1 MQTDWRPNAT
11 IMSLAKLEPLRENV
25 VCSIKQKA
33 NSLIQFCAAAGLGL
47 HSSEAPHC
55 WHCNVS
61 HFVVNVVHLLL
72 RCGPTVLVDVIGGWD
87 EMNEILMRVSL
98 RVKRGRQH
106 ELRPS
111 DAVQSDAYQG
121 EFHSSVSRQT
131 VWLQFESKSN
141 SMMDGHCWQE
151 VGVPSTNQGLKSLC
165 FNYRIGHNQVFLE
178 TFQINEYNV

>member
-1 MQTDWRPNAT
+1 MQTDWGPNAT

-47 HSSEAPHC
+47 HSSEAPRC

-61 HFVVNVVHLLL
+61 HFAVNVVHLLL
-72 RCGPTVLVDVIGGWD
+72 QCGPTVLVDVIGGWD

-98 RVKRGRQH
+98 RVKRGRQR

-111 DAVQSDAYQG
+111 DAFQSDVYQG
-121 EFHSSVSRQT
+121 EWTVSRLGFT
-131 VWLQFESKSN
+131 SN
-141 SMMDGHCWQE
+141 SLTPVWMEKHPDDGRTF
-151 VGVPSTNQGLKSLC
+151 VGEKVNVPRTNQALKSLC
-165 FNYRIGHNQVFLE
+165 LKMKPE
-178 TFQINEYNV
+178 